1 MPIPVRL
8 LITFVLLTVAAPALA
23 GPFDVSWDALD
34 PGDDWSATMIR
45 SIFPIDGT
53 PPTDTGT
60 AATVVGQIIGQ
71 LTGFVSAIAMA
82 FLSYLT
88 IMNIHRVAESGQI
101 LTNTMSSLFLVR
113 VGFAAIMMFPVGTGF
128 STGQA
133 AVVQASMWG
142 IGMAKNLYTNAVKAI
157 GPDAMVIAEPMI
169 PGTKTIVY
177 GLIQNEFCRA
187 LVNEATNSANGN
199 SEVVPVPTPTQ
210 VAGIK
215 NSGGKVT
222 WSYSV
227 SSGNET
233 NSPACGSVTVEAPK
247 TADTTIAGIAVD
259 MTADQRAIL
268 EDVITSDI
276 RPSVESIAAE
286 FWSTKK
292 ADALSPLLGTY
303 QAATQSYTQKLTDK
317 ATDLTSKLRNA
328 LQNSEE
334 ARAGNVGL
342 IENQTKLSSLGWT
355 SAGAYYL
362 EFARLNGQTLSLL
375 SAVPTVN
382 APSFNGLSKTLK
394 ADIAPLF
401 TSQTAFLSKLASH
414 VKTLDDQHPPGG
426 NAQLFTGTIPGGDGA
441 STLEQIFNALNL
453 SQPVLD
459 KIVYWMAPSG
469 TNWTDPFGALVQL
482 GHQLIN
488 TSAIALGTAGLLA
501 SSTGTAGTVV
511 WNVLTLNWP
520 AAAAAG
526 GIHLLMQFIGTPI
539 FIGLMA
545 LLIPGLTI
553 AFILPMIPWVM
564 WIAGVAGYLIL
575 VCEAVIAVPLW
586 MLAHMTF
593 EGAGLHG
600 RATAGYALIFNV
612 LFRPVLMLI
621 GLFLGYLVFT
631 AMSWLIRMS
640 FGIAAG
646 FVLGNGWLVSNWLGL
661 FVLLSIFVMTH
672 VIAAMMSFRMISL
685 LPHHLPHLIGF
696 APANRVD
703 MDRFSREAAWLG
715 VGGTLAKINEG
726 VRQPLDNP
734 APRPQLGNQG
744 THLLGGPSHGQPSN
758 GGTGHGHVAHM
769 DSTLHAATD
778 TSHRDP
784 HQGEA

>member
-1 MPIPVRL
+1 
-8 LITFVLLTVAAPALA
+8 
-23 GPFDVSWDALD
+23 
-34 PGDDWSATMIR
+34 
-45 SIFPIDGT
+45 
-53 PPTDTGT
+53 
-60 AATVVGQIIGQ
+60 
-71 LTGFVSAIAMA
+71 
-82 FLSYLT
+82 
-88 IMNIHRVAESGQI
+88 
-101 LTNTMSSLFLVR
+101 
-113 VGFAAIMMFPVGTGF
+113 
-128 STGQA
+128 
-133 AVVQASMWG
+133 
-142 IGMAKNLYTNAVKAI
+142 
-157 GPDAMVIAEPMI
+157 
-169 PGTKTIVY
+169 
-177 GLIQNEFCRA
+177 
-187 LVNEATNSANGN
+187 
-199 SEVVPVPTPTQ
+199 
-210 VAGIK
+210 
-215 NSGGKVT
+215 
-222 WSYSV
+222 
-227 SSGNET
+227 
-233 NSPACGSVTVEAPK
+233 
-247 TADTTIAGIAVD
+247 
-259 MTADQRAIL
+259 
-268 EDVITSDI
+268 
-276 RPSVESIAAE
+276 
-286 FWSTKK
+286 
-292 ADALSPLLGTY
+292 
-303 QAATQSYTQKLTDK
+303 
-317 ATDLTSKLRNA
+317 
-328 LQNSEE
+328 
-334 ARAGNVGL
+334 
-342 IENQTKLSSLGWT
+342 
-355 SAGAYYL
+355 
-362 EFARLNGQTLSLL
+362 
-375 SAVPTVN
+375 
-382 APSFNGLSKTLK
+382 
-394 ADIAPLF
+394 
-401 TSQTAFLSKLASH
+401 
-414 VKTLDDQHPPGG
+414 
-426 NAQLFTGTIPGGDGA
+426 
-441 STLEQIFNALNL
+441 
-453 SQPVLD
+453 
-459 KIVYWMAPSG
+459 
-469 TNWTDPFGALVQL
+469 
-482 GHQLIN
+482 
-488 TSAIALGTAGLLA
+488 
-501 SSTGTAGTVV
+501 
-511 WNVLTLNWP
+511 
-520 AAAAAG
+520 
-526 GIHLLMQFIGTPI
+526 MQFIGTPI